1 MRYLIVKIQIAVE
14 CFSADGVYRV
24 TFWKTPIFFD
34 RGHMLPPLIEATPIM
49 IVTNPLCLPK
59 TADQTSY
66 MRAYVKAHTTERAWT
81 HA

>member
-59 TADQTSY
+59 NCGPDIVYARVRKS
-66 MRAYVKAHTTERAWT
+66 T
-81 HA
+81 HY